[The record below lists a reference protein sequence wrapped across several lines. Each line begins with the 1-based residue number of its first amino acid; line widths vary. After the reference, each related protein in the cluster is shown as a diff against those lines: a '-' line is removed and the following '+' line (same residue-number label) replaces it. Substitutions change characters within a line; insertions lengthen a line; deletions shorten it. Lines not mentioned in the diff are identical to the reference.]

1 MTLKEL
7 FETLAEALKKCPPD
21 ARVYVR
27 HYGGY
32 DSDYD
37 EHFNSWSEITSF
49 IDVTANGL
57 EVNFMTDSAWLSLE

>member
-1 MTLKEL
+1 MTVKEL
-7 FETLAEALKKCPPD
+7 IEELEKCNPN

-37 EHFNSWSEITSF
+37 EHYNSWSEITSF
-49 IDVTANGL
+49 IDVTANGT
-57 EVNFMTDSAWLSLE
+57 EVNFMTDSAWFSLE